1 MFSFF
6 IIEKEDGIMKL
17 KQEFV
22 LREVAG
28 EHVLIPLAGLTDS
41 FQGIITLNESG
52 VFIWKH
58 IEEGAD
64 EEEIISC
71 MCEEYEVSVEKASE
85 DVKNFIGHLKDLGIV
100 S

>member
-1 MFSFF
+1 MR
-6 IIEKEDGIMKL
+6 L

-28 EHVLIPLAGLTDS
+28 DHVLIPLAGLTDA

-58 IEEGAD
+58 IEEG
-64 EEEIISC
+64 EEEEKIISS
-71 MCEEYEVSVEKASE
+71 MCEEYEVSVEKASK

-100 S
+100 